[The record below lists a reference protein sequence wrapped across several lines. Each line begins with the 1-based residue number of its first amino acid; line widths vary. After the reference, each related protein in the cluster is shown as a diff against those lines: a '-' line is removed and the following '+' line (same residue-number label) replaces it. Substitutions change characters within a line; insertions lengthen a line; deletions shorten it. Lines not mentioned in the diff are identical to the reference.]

1 MQSINLSA
9 RLSSRSSFV
18 FAHIVVLTGR
28 DGGTLLGLCTA
39 ETNNAIRSSEADE
52 CGRFS
57 RPHSQSSGGE
67 TEPNTAIRLLHQDES
82 SVANS

>member
-28 DGGTLLGLCTA
+28 DSGTLPALCTT
-39 ETNNAIRSSEADE
+39 ETNNAICSCEADE

-57 RPHSQSSGGE
+57 RPHSQSSGNRAQ
-67 TEPNTAIRLLHQDES
+67 PFDSFIRES